1 MEAAV
6 VSRREVTM
14 TRAVA
19 ERWKDEI
26 HSRDGKGRMHG
37 MWALN
42 RIVTTL
48 SKDFLRYP

>member
-1 MEAAV
+1 MEV
-6 VSRREVTM
+6 VWSSRREVAM

-19 ERWKDEI
+19 ERGKDET

-42 RIVTTL
+42 RIVTTS
-48 SKDFLRYP
+48 SKDFLRYL